1 VPIRSIPGADPNR
14 GLSTI
19 FFYTVAPKTCT
30 SLVGSQFSLV
40 SLFLYYRTGPHFSLF
55 LYVSCYIF
63 KLITPFHYTYHLP
76 LTSLKGTSNNLF
88 LIKRVNR
95 SICFILGTGFGV
107 SLDPGTPVSA
117 LPEDPGAL
125 FLYRFGSS

>member
-1 VPIRSIPGADPNR
+1 MNNSNVAASLLLKLFHCSGKVGRLQDPCEFPESANILSSTSVYINEEFSKPTISICNQEENN
-14 GLSTI
+14 LI
-19 FFYTVAPKTCT
+19 APFIC
-30 SLVGSQFSLV
+30 
-40 SLFLYYRTGPHFSLF
+40 
-55 LYVSCYIF
+55 
-63 KLITPFHYTYHLP
+63 TYHLP

-95 SICFILGTGFGV
+95 SICFISGTGFGV